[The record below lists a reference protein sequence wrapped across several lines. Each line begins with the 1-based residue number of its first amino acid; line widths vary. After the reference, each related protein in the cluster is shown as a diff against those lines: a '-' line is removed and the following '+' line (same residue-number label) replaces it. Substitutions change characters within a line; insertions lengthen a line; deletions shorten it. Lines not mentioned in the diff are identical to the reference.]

1 MSAKKITIK
10 AGNPAVF
17 NPNPLTAQA
26 NYNVFWYNSDQSN
39 AHWPA
44 PSAADKTAWF
54 DYQIQPG
61 AQSNQLALPPMSPPA
76 AYTLNYVCA
85 LHPNEKG
92 QIKVTLGKKKG
103 AFAKKT
109 KKSAFAKKTK
119 LSAFAKTTKKSAFGK
134 NTK

>member
-1 MSAKKITIK
+1 MSLIKITIK
-10 AGNPAVF
+10 SGNPATF
-17 NPNPLTAQA
+17 DPNPLAAHA
-26 NYNVFWYNSDQSN
+26 NDNVFWYNSDQTN

-44 PSAADKTAWF
+44 PSAAEKTGWF
-54 DYQIQPG
+54 DYQIPPD
-61 AQSNQLALPPMSPPA
+61 AQSNQIALPPMSPPA

-92 QIKVTLGKKKG
+92 QIEVTLGKKKG

-109 KKSAFAKKTK
+109 KKGAFGHKTK
-119 LSAFAKTTKKSAFGK
+119 KGAFGT

>member
-1 MSAKKITIK
+1 MSLIKITIK
-10 AGNPAVF
+10 SGNPATF
-17 NPNPLTAQA
+17 DPNPLTAHA
-26 NYNVFWYNSDQSN
+26 NDNVFWYNSDQTN

-44 PSAADKTAWF
+44 PSAAQKTGWF
-54 DYQIQPG
+54 DYQIPPG
-61 AQSNQLALPPMSPPA
+61 AQSNQIALPPMSPPA

-92 QIKVTLGKKKG
+92 QIEVTLGKKKG

-109 KKSAFAKKTK
+109 KKGAFGHKTK
-119 LSAFAKTTKKSAFGK
+119 KGAFGT